1 MSERSNLIA
10 DRDRRIE
17 LLAGESGDP
26 EQDAEAV
33 VEFQDKIENFV
44 WKTDDSDKIYFNRHL
59 TEEEYVADEELV

>member
-1 MSERSNLIA
+1 MVEKSNLIA

-33 VEFQDKIENFV
+33 VDF
-44 WKTDDSDKIYFNRHL
+44 
-59 TEEEYVADEELV
+59 